1 MKQLTSA
8 HLKEVQDKIG
18 FGGNKEYKEV
28 VSNICRIEQKSTEEN
43 KAVRLCSEE
52 STRVE
57 TIKMNSFFF
66 PAKDSRG

>member
-43 KAVRLCSEE
+43 KAVRLCSE
-52 STRVE
+52 VE
-57 TIKMNSFFF
+57 
-66 PAKDSRG
+66 